1 MPQCQ
6 APISSRPRA
15 HTEEAREGVPSGTQ
29 LASTRRQ
36 EQMAQYEA
44 AATPAHG
51 NVNGRGLQNRWI
63 QLAIGVVCM
72 GLVANLQYGW
82 TLFVSPMDAR
92 HHWGALGPIAKDYG
106 FASMPVTLLGLT
118 LPLLT
123 MTLSIDNL
131 CNGFTRPLCGFL
143 SDKFGRE
150 SGNLGQGIAGANA
163 QAIHHRAGRRPAGR
177 GCRLSATNPERRRLS
192 SPEERPACVRAVAM
206 TSGQRPRDTSKSIPT
221 ATMAAHSHAPSKE
234 TAMTGPH
241 ASVPAPRHPAAPD
254 LGLRPSRAVACQGG
268 RP

>member
-1 MPQCQ
+1 
-6 APISSRPRA
+6 
-15 HTEEAREGVPSGTQ
+15 
-29 LASTRRQ
+29 
-36 EQMAQYEA
+36 MAQYEA

-143 SDKFGRE
+143 SDKF
-150 SGNLGQGIAGANA
+150 A
-163 QAIHHRAGRRPAGR
+163 RAGI
-177 GCRLSATNPERRRLS
+177 SAKVLLAPMRRRFITGQAEGLQ
-192 SPEERPACVRAVAM
+192 VADAAYLPRI
-206 TSGQRPRDTSKSIPT
+206 QREGD
-221 ATMAAHSHAPSKE
+221 
-234 TAMTGPH
+234 
-241 ASVPAPRHPAAPD
+241 
-254 LGLRPSRAVACQGG
+254 
-268 RP
+268 